1 MAVTINDV
9 AKRAGVSHTTVSWVI
24 HNDPRITQKTKDK
37 VNRAIEELNYHPNYN
52 ARSLVKG
59 KTDAIAVVASFFS
72 TSFEFSIL
80 RGVEDALADCDKA
93 YNVNLYSS
101 SYRVDEVLNE
111 ILYGKRADAVILLSE
126 TPSNRVISEYNRL
139 GVPLILVEN
148 YHDDLITVKSNSN
161 HGSTLATD
169 FLVERGRTKLGII
182 VEELH
187 GDHIPGLS
195 QVERLMGFKKVLE
208 SNGVPYIEDNTFYI
222 KQFRMEAGR
231 DIAKKIITNR
241 MDIDGI
247 FCAAGDKVA
256 LGLIDELKKA
266 GVNVPED
273 ISVIGFDDIDVADL
287 VSPSLTT
294 IRQDLYGIGNTA
306 YKLAVRAINGEEIDQ
321 RHIEYNTDLII
332 RGSV

>member
-37 VNRAIEELNYHPNYN
+37 VNKAIEELNYHPNYN

-80 RGVEDALADCDKA
+80 RGVEDALADCDKV

-111 ILYGKRADAVILLSE
+111 ILYGKRADAVILLSD
-126 TPSNRVISEYNRL
+126 TPSNKVITEYNRL
-139 GVPLILVEN
+139 GIPLILVEN

-161 HGSTLATD
+161 HGSTIATD
-169 FLVERGRTKLGII
+169 FLLEKGRKKLGIV

-208 SNGVPYIEDNTFYI
+208 SNDVPYFEDNTFYI

-231 DIAKKIITNR
+231 DIAKQIIGNR

-256 LGLIDELKKA
+256 LGLIDEFKKA
-266 GVNVPED
+266 GLRVPED
-273 ISVIGFDDIDVADL
+273 IAVIGFDDIDVADL

-306 YKLAVRAINGEEIDQ
+306 YKLAVRAINDEEIHE
-321 RHIEYNTDLII
+321 RHIEFNTDLII
-332 RGSV
+332 RDSV